1 MEPYYIYTAILSMK
15 TRRNNRRSRGKK
27 GGSGGWSLNP
37 FKGPAWNGVNGSN
50 HFALSKSGVPAGQPI
65 PVPEFWGPGMNQ
77 ANRLVPTLNADALS
91 KGGGSKSGRS
101 KRNHKSRSKRG
112 GFVFGG
118 FPQDIKIGWDNL
130 KIGAQN
136 AYRGL
141 MGTNQLNSAS
151 PWNQPALNAKLPDLP
166 PKIIDIAAIRAAANA
181 RVAKIH

>member
-1 MEPYYIYTAILSMK
+1 MK
-15 TRRNNRRSRGKK
+15 TRRNKHSRSRGKK
-27 GGSGGWSLNP
+27 GGWGGWSLNP
-37 FKGPAWNGVNGSN
+37 FKCAPWNGENGSN

-91 KGGGSKSGRS
+91 KGGGSNARKFNS
-101 KRNHKSRSKRG
+101 KRNHKSRSRRG

-130 KIGAQN
+130 QIGAQN